1 MAAPGFSNQNNPN
14 PAEYAAAITVGT
26 DFSNSFRGIYVGA
39 GGNITVKMMDGTT
52 VQFVAAVT
60 GSVIPVRGI
69 GVSAAT
75 ASSLVALF

>member
-26 DFSNSFRGIYVGA
+26 DFSNAFRGVYVGA
-39 GGNITVKMMDGTT
+39 TGNVTVKLIDGTA
-52 VQFVAAVT
+52 VQFVGALT

-75 ASSLVALF
+75 ASNLVALF